1 LLVALNVL
9 IRQLSSRFEN
19 TFVTNLLIPRT
30 VSEEDLNPIKRSVQ
44 NLSQNQNQKQIT
56 HVLEE
61 NISILNVTR
70 IQVAENGKSLYEL
83 LTSHFLEWFLL

>member
-1 LLVALNVL
+1 MPIVGKALSFL
-9 IRQLSSRFEN
+9 FG
-19 TFVTNLLIPRT
+19 T

-70 IQVAENGKSLYEL
+70 IQVAENRKALSEL
-83 LTSHFLEWFLL
+83 LTGLKTIDFKLENITRTLE